1 MNTYFTKTL
10 AALGLTALL
19 AAPAHA
25 GTGILTRPS
34 SRTKSSELPA
44 QGSVLNKDII
54 VAPETKTRPSD
65 GPIRGKASNK
75 DIIVDPATRPA
86 AGSRIKDVKLAHAV
100 QIRQFTARRE
110 SSRIAMTAILGNGA
124 KQTGENVS
132 YRFSRMERGR
142 WITVNSGK
150 VTVPGGGSSHV
161 SAEMPPT
168 NDHVKLKID
177 VITESP
183 YAYSTKGFALPAMTT
198 SFVLKYGT
206 NDWVLAYERKGEV
219 DNQKLRNTPAKK
231 RAAQLAEYG
240 FESKIST
247 KTTTGVF
254 TDTEV
259 VRLWV
264 RTSTIQ
270 TRSFDTAEE
279 ALEFARGMKSLI
291 HDSVAV
297 WSRVEPE

>member
-1 MNTYFTKTL
+1 MKSPLVHAL
-10 AALGLTALL
+10 AAAAFGALL
-19 AAPAHA
+19 TVPVDA

-54 VAPETKTRPSD
+54 VAPSS
-65 GPIRGKASNK
+65 SNGTADSPAKGRVGDK
-75 DIIVDPATRPA
+75 DIIVDPSTRPA
-86 AGSRIKDVKLAHAV
+86 QSSRVKDVKLAHAV
-100 QIRQFTARRE
+100 HIRQFTARRE
-110 SSRIAMTAILGNGA
+110 TNRIVITAVLGNFA

-132 YRFSRMERGR
+132 YRISRMDGGR
-142 WITVNSGK
+142 WIEVNAGK
-150 VTVPGGGSSHV
+150 MTVPAGGTKSIA
-161 SAEMPPT
+161 AEMQPT
-168 NDHVKLKID
+168 KGRVQLKID

-183 YAYSTKGFALPAMTT
+183 YAYSTKAFNLPAINA
-198 SFVLKYGT
+198 SFVLRYGT

-219 DNQKLRNTPAKK
+219 DTQKLRNTPAKK

-240 FESKIST
+240 FESRIST
-247 KTTTGVF
+247 KTTTGLF
-254 TDTEV
+254 TDTEI

-264 RTSTIQ
+264 RTPMQS
-270 TRSFDTAEE
+270 RSFDTAEE